1 MGCACSS
8 ILEHKGENMGRL
20 LIYGMGNEA
29 RKFLHRVKDSSRWQ
43 IAGISDSTINTRGGY
58 ERLEGGLSRR

>member
-1 MGCACSS
+1 
-8 ILEHKGENMGRL
+8 MGRL

-29 RKFLHRVKDSSRWQ
+29 RKFLHRIKDSTRWQ